1 MLDKAPNFLMLKQ
14 TLIRLKMVYVC
25 LFVSQ
30 PSVCRPVVAGRM
42 VSPDGGVA
50 VSFQSTFPPA
60 VSSPSVVSAGVAP
73 LQCLPP
79 GHLQGNVGWN
89 FSPCI

>member
-1 MLDKAPNFLMLKQ
+1 
-14 TLIRLKMVYVC
+14 MVYVC